1 MNFEDRIKK
10 DLKRV
15 TGFEDILL
23 EKPKSEFG
31 DYAYPC
37 FNFSQKIR
45 KNPNEAAKEIAEK
58 LKEYKTQVLGP
69 YINFFIDDN
78 YLKNVIKEILEQKE
92 EFGKQKPNNK
102 KIVIEYPGPNTNKP
116 LHLGHVRNM
125 VLGYALSKILE
136 ANGNKIIHVNINS
149 DRGVHIC
156 KSMLA
161 YQKFG
166 KNDSPE
172 KSKLKGDFFVGK
184 YYVLFAKEAE
194 KNPEL
199 EKEALEMLKKWE
211 EKDPETVELWKKMNK
226 WALDGF
232 KETYE
237 KFNIDFKKEYFE
249 SETYERGRDIVLEG
263 LKKGIF
269 EKDEE
274 GNIIADLTEKG
285 HGKKVLLRKDGTSI
299 YITQDLALAKEKYED
314 FKFDKSIYVVA
325 TEQNYHFNVLFE
337 ILKMLKLPFADKCYH
352 FAYGMVNLTTGRM
365 KSREGN
371 VVDADNLVED
381 MTQIAREETRQRHEK
396 INDKE
401 LKERAEKI
409 AMAAIRFY
417 LIKSDPTKDIVFN
430 QEESISF
437 EGETGPY
444 LQYTCARINSILKKV
459 DSKENKNIDFGLLKE
474 KEEIDL
480 IKKIN
485 DYSSVVKEAGEKYN
499 IHILPRYL
507 LDFAQLFNYF
517 YHTHP
522 VLQAEE
528 SVRDAR
534 ISLLI
539 AVKQILENGLALLG
553 IEVMDEM

>member
-1 MNFEDRIKK
+1 
-10 DLKRV
+10 
-15 TGFEDILL
+15 
-23 EKPKSEFG
+23 
-31 DYAYPC
+31 
-37 FNFSQKIR
+37 
-45 KNPNEAAKEIAEK
+45 
-58 LKEYKTQVLGP
+58 
-69 YINFFIDDN
+69 
-78 YLKNVIKEILEQKE
+78 
-92 EFGKQKPNNK
+92 
-102 KIVIEYPGPNTNKP
+102 VIEYPGPNTNKP

-172 KSKLKGDFFVGK
+172 KSKLKPDFFVGK

-194 KNPEL
+194 KNPGL

-211 EKDPETVELWKKMNK
+211 EKEPETIALWKKMNK

-237 KFNIDFKKEYFE
+237 KFDIDFEKEYYE

-263 LKKGIF
+263 LKKGVF

-274 GNIIADLTEKG
+274 GNIVADLKE
-285 HGKKVLLRKDGTSI
+285 GKKVLLRKDGTSI

-325 TEQNYHFNVLFE
+325 TEQNYHFKVLFE
-337 ILKMLKLPFADKCYH
+337 ILKMLKFPFAEKCHH

-365 KSREGN
+365 KSREGT

-381 MTQIAREETRQRHEK
+381 MIVMAREETRKRHDKVNEK
-396 INDKE
+396 D
-401 LKERAEKI
+401 LQERAEKI
-409 AMAAIRFY
+409 AMSAIRFY
-417 LIKSDPTKDIVFN
+417 LLRTDPAKDIVFN
-430 QEESISF
+430 EEESISF

-444 LQYTCARINSILKKV
+444 LQYSCARISSILKKAGKV
-459 DSKENKNIDFGLLKE
+459 KESADLDLLKE
-474 KEEIDL
+474 KEEIAL
-480 IKKIN
+480 MKKLN
-485 DYSSVVKEAGEKYN
+485 EYSGVVKEIGEKYN
-499 IHILPRYL
+499 IHALPRYL
-507 LDFAQLFNYF
+507 LDLAQLFNHF
-517 YHTHP
+517 YHTHA
-522 VLQAEE
+522 VLQADE
-528 SVRDAR
+528 SMKDAR
-534 ISLLI
+534 IALI
-539 AVKQILENGLALLG
+539 LAVKQVLSNGLELFG
-553 IEVMDEM
+553 IKVMDEM